1 MTYFDYNATA
11 PMREEAKA
19 AVIAAMELE
28 GNASSPHAYGRSVAK
43 LVGDARQ
50 ALGLAFGVC
59 ASDLYFTSSG
69 TEADNQAVKSAVSGG
84 CKRLLV
90 SSMDHPATIEAAL
103 HSGAEV
109 EFIPASRDGVSDMAW
124 LETRLASWRDA
135 DGRPFVSMVAANSEC
150 GVIQPVER
158 AYELVQAA
166 GGLLLVD
173 AVQVPGKIDMPIL
186 ADYIT
191 WSAHKLGGLKGV
203 GALYASPDAPLE
215 PLIRGGGQEKRKR
228 AGTLNVA
235 GIAGFGAAAELAQP
249 LSSMIAGLRDAL
261 ESGLA
266 SLDPDVIILGQG
278 APRLSNTSLFGVPG
292 VSSQTLMM
300 ALDLEGFSVSTGTA
314 CSSGKVGVSR
324 AVEAMGFGGTLS
336 KGVIRVSLGP
346 RNTQAEVEA
355 FLESWAKIRKLS
367 KRVAA

>member
-1 MTYFDYNATA
+1 MTYFDHNATA
-11 PMREEAKA
+11 PMSA
-19 AVIAAMELE
+19 AARDAVLAAMELE
-28 GNASSPHAYGRSVAK
+28 GNASSPHAHGQAAAK
-43 LVGDARQ
+43 VVGDARQ
-50 ALGLAFGVC
+50 ALGRAFGVC
-59 ASDLYFTSSG
+59 ASDLYFTASG
-69 TEADNQAVKSAVSGG
+69 TEADNQAVPSAVSGG
-84 CKRLLV
+84 CRRLLV

-109 EFIPASRDGVSDMAW
+109 EFIPASSAGVSDLGW
-124 LETRLASWRDA
+124 LEGRLAYWDES

-158 AYELVQAA
+158 TYELVSAA

-173 AVQVPGKIDMPIL
+173 AVQVPGKIDLPIL

-191 WSAHKLGGLKGV
+191 WSAHKLGGPKGV

-228 AGTLNVA
+228 AGTLNVP
-235 GIAGFGAAAELAQP
+235 GIAGFGAAAEAARP
-249 LSSMIAGLRDAL
+249 MGAGIARLRDAL
-261 ESGLA
+261 ESA
-266 SLDPDVIILGQG
+266 ISSIDPDVVFLGQD
-278 APRLSNTSLFGVPG
+278 APRLPNTTLFGVPG
-292 VSSQTLMM
+292 VSSQTLMI

-324 AVEAMGFGGTLS
+324 AVAAMGFGEALS

-346 RNTQAEVEA
+346 RNTRDEIEGFVAA
-355 FLESWAKIRKLS
+355 WSKIRKLS